1 MIDEFIMFS
10 WNNMKHKQL
19 RSWLTIIGVIIG
31 IAAIVSL
38 ISLGDGFESAIVEQ
52 FNVLGADKIRVT
64 PAGLTG
70 PPTGVEGLT
79 TDDLEVV
86 EDVRGVD
93 YAGGVIFETASV
105 EYNNVDGMAFLKGID
120 NDLVEEGKIDVNLD
134 LEEGDWF
141 SSGERKVVIIGNS
154 FAKEYFNK
162 EILVKNS
169 IIIEDEK
176 FKVVGILETSGDQA
190 TDGILYIPL
199 EDAKDIYDKD
209 DGINF
214 IYATVEEGE
223 DINEVAERVA
233 IKLEDARDDDDFLLI
248 TPESLLTQLGSILS
262 VVQFILG
269 GIAGISL
276 VVGGIGIM
284 NSMFTSV
291 LERTKQIGLM
301 KAVGASKEKILLIF
315 VMEAALIGVTGGVM
329 GVVLGYVFAFSVQGV
344 AALLGF
350 SYLKISILW
359 NVVGLSLGFALLVG
373 ILSGLYPAYK
383 ASGLS
388 PVEALRYE

>member
-10 WNNMKHKQL
+10 WNNMKHRQL

-38 ISLGDGFESAIVEQ
+38 ISLGEGFENAIVEQ
-52 FNVLGADKIRVT
+52 FNVLGADKIRIT

-93 YAGGVIFETASV
+93 YAGGAIFETASV
-105 EYNNVDGMAFLKGID
+105 NFDNTDGMAFLKGVD
-120 NDLVEEGKIDVNLD
+120 NDLVEDGKIDVNLD

-141 SSGERKVVIIGNS
+141 SSGERKVVIIGNA
-154 FAKEYFNK
+154 FAKEYFDK

-169 IIIEDEK
+169 IEIEDEK

-190 TDGILYIPL
+190 TDGVLYVPL
-199 EDAKDIYDKD
+199 EDAKELYDKD

-214 IYATVEEGE
+214 IYAAVEEGE
-223 DINEVAERVA
+223 ELNEVAERIA
-233 IKLEDARDDDDFLLI
+233 DKLENARDDDDFLI
-248 TPESLLTQLGSILS
+248 VTPDSLLTQLGSILS

-269 GIAGISL
+269 GIAAISL

-315 VMEAALIGVTGGVM
+315 IMEAALIGLAGGVM
-329 GVVLGYVFAFSVQGV
+329 GVLLGYFFAFSVQGV

-350 SYLKISILW
+350 SYLKIVVLW
-359 NVVGLSLGFALLVG
+359 NVVALSLIFALGVG
-373 ILSGLYPAYK
+373 VISGLYPAYK
-383 ASGLS
+383 ASGLN